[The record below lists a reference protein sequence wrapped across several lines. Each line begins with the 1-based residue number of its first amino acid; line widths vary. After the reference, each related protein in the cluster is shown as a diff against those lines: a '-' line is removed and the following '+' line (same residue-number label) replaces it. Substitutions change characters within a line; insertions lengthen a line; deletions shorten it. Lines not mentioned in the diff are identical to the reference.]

1 MQSAHVVFYLDNDAA
16 RAALCKGC
24 GGTRLGQNI
33 VQHVMEN
40 ESRLKLKSWYARV
53 PSHSNISDGPS
64 RMDCTEVLQ
73 LGSTEVKA
81 DWDFILES
89 LL

>member
-1 MQSAHVVFYLDNDAA
+1 MQLAHVVFYLDNDAA

-24 GGTRLGQNI
+24 GGTRLVRRI
-33 VQHVMEN
+33 VQHVMED
-40 ESRLKLKSWYARV
+40 ESRLKLNSWYARV
-53 PSHSNISDGPS
+53 PSHSNISDGLS

-73 LGSTEVKA
+73 LGPTEVKA